1 MICAFCLNPTFG
13 CTCISKPKTAPLYKE
28 GRCSVCG
35 TVNSKD
41 VQCNCANVPAET
53 VTPNLGMKFDN
64 GKPQYSLI
72 PPETL
77 TALAEVL
84 TFGARKYAI
93 DGWKYVP
100 DAKRRYMDALFRHL
114 VAFRS
119 GELYDQESGL
129 SHLSHVLANASFL
142 HYFYSKD

>member
-1 MICAFCLNPTFG
+1 MSNKSDTTLTCTRCG
-13 CTCISKPKTAPLYKE
+13 RVSWECTCIKTTPIE
-28 GRCSVCG
+28 G
-35 TVNSKD
+35 
-41 VQCNCANVPAET
+41 
-53 VTPNLGMKFDN
+53 LKFDT
-64 GKPQYSLI
+64 GKLQYSLI

-77 TALAEVL
+77 SALAEVL

>member
-1 MICAFCLNPTFG
+1 MTF
-13 CTCISKPKTAPLYKE
+13 TNS
-28 GRCSVCG
+28 
-35 TVNSKD
+35 SKD
-41 VQCNCANVPAET
+41 
-53 VTPNLGMKFDN
+53 LGMLTETSSMSDSYLTSLQPPVGLKFDN
-64 GKPQYSLI
+64 DKLLYSLI
-72 PPETL
+72 PPET
-77 TALAEVL
+77 TKALAEVL
-84 TFGARKYAI
+84 TFGAKKYAI

-114 VAFRS
+114 EAFRS

>member
-1 MICAFCLNPTFG
+1 MKTNPT
-13 CTCISKPKTAPLYKE
+13 E
-28 GRCSVCG
+28 G
-35 TVNSKD
+35 
-41 VQCNCANVPAET
+41 
-53 VTPNLGMKFDN
+53 LKFDT
-64 GKPQYSLI
+64 GKLQYSLI

-77 TALAEVL
+77 SALAEVL

-142 HYFYSKD
+142 HYFYSKDLV